1 VPALAAALSVTV
13 PVPLRDP
20 GVVDEI
26 VGMAFTVTVT
36 IAVGSDVQARLFNVE
51 TVVRLYWVVAVKPDG
66 GS

>member
-1 VPALAAALSVTV
+1 MPALAAALNVTV
-13 PVPLRDP
+13 PAPLREA

-36 IAVGSDVQARLFNVE
+36 NAVGSDVQARLFNVE
-51 TVVRLYWVVAVKPDG
+51 TVVRLYWVVAVKPDE